1 MSNIEQR
8 FQNCDS
14 IVQSVVEKFIS
25 RAEFGRKK
33 YGQTMDRQDLT
44 TDEWI
49 NHAIEEAMDMILY
62 MAKLKAELSKKMEE
76 DEYARVIIDQQNYK

>member
-33 YGQTMDRQDLT
+33 YGQTLDRQDLT

-62 MAKLKAELSKKMEE
+62 MAKLKVELSEKIEE
-76 DEYARVIIDQQNYK
+76 NEHMRTIMDQQNYK